1 MNAEKKLADALRG
14 IDETCQTGLNSSVYS
29 HWSAALEDSMTQA
42 RAALAEYDA
51 QPARD
56 EVYINP
62 AERATILAALRYY
75 QSRGMGDPDNRSDDI
90 HDIATNGGE
99 LCASLDDEGIDAL
112 CEGLSQ

>member
-51 QPARD
+51 QPATS
-56 EVYINP
+56 
-62 AERATILAALRYY
+62 ATLNTVAQLVSFLLFTANL
-75 QSRGMGDPDNRSDDI
+75 
-90 HDIATNGGE
+90 H
-99 LCASLDDEGIDAL
+99 
-112 CEGLSQ
+112 